1 MSIHPVTK
9 MEPLP
14 IGQKYAGSGVFV
26 TILPVTTLTYDQ
38 ADISTLRASSG
49 VFVPI
54 LMLPVVETVEALTSK
69 TVSSGTILTGDPQQ
83 IDVDGSVTDHPNV
96 AVSRLVG
103 QPENVHVAIPLNS
116 VQTPLVE
123 KLQTKGELVTVS
135 VPLGTEPH
143 PMPQKTITD
152 AVDVAMN
159 VQMKTVPG
167 TMVHFGH
174 TDDIP
179 VQTLVAV
186 RCENSVIL
194 EVLDGEWE
202 YPYLDGT
209 KLVIRQAYSAELVET
224 KLVIR

>member
-1 MSIHPVTK
+1 M
-9 MEPLP
+9 
-14 IGQKYAGSGVFV
+14 
-26 TILPVTTLTYDQ
+26 
-38 ADISTLRASSG
+38 RASSG

-54 LMLPVVETVEALTSK
+54 LTLPVVETVEALTSK

-83 IDVDGSVTDHPNV
+83 IDVDGSVTAHPNV

-116 VQTPLVE
+116 APTPLVE

-152 AVDVAMN
+152 AVDMAMS
-159 VQMKTVPG
+159 VPMKTVPG

-174 TDDIP
+174 TDDTP
-179 VQTLVAV
+179 VHTLVAV

-194 EVLDGEWE
+194 EVLDGKWE